1 MSSEGLK
8 WCLVLQLLLPYCFSE
23 TSIPGQSA
31 DPKFALSG
39 SNVSLRSSN
48 LPENYQRLD
57 WFYSPDLKILEWE
70 THQPNPHYFDTKFK
84 DRVTLGRQDGAL
96 HIYNVQEE
104 DSSTYILKMLLKSG
118 FEEERRIPL
127 KVLDPV
133 PKPDITIEK
142 TQEMNNSC
150 DLILS
155 CMVRNQ
161 AVNYTWYGDSGR
173 ISEERQ
179 SGVLNITVIP
189 QSYSKFYKCEVS
201 NPVSHSSDT
210 VYFTSHCQL
219 ARSSGV
225 AWIPAWLM
233 VMVPTILGLLL
244 I

>member
-1 MSSEGLK
+1 MPHKYINLMSHLI
-8 WCLVLQLLLPYCFSE
+8 
-23 TSIPGQSA
+23 TSSA
-31 DPKFALSG
+31 
-39 SNVSLRSSN
+39 SS
-48 LPENYQRLD
+48 
-57 WFYSPDLKILEWE
+57 
-70 THQPNPHYFDTKFK
+70 
-84 DRVTLGRQDGAL
+84 
-96 HIYNVQEE
+96 
-104 DSSTYILKMLLKSG
+104 
-118 FEEERRIPL
+118 
-127 KVLDPV
+127 DPV

-219 ARSSGV
+219 GKRYSQRSRGGFRVTSF
-225 AWIPAWLM
+225 
-233 VMVPTILGLLL
+233 LLNEERCRGPFTFSWHR